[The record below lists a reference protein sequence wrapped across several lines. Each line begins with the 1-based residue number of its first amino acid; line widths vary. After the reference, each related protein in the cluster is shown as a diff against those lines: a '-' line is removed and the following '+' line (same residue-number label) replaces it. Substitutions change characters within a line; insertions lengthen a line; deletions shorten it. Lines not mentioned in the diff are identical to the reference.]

1 MTEVELS
8 LENISDLSEPEDA
21 VFVWLNEGGLYI
33 GIGMGCFVDI
43 DAAEV
48 EGGLDDNEDE
58 GGRKSWNWVDEAPD
72 LSIEGDASG
81 RFSWSSVSYRGLRC
95 CCC

>member
-1 MTEVELS
+1 MAEVELS

-21 VFVWLNEGGLYI
+21 VFVWLNGGGLCI

-43 DAAEV
+43 GAEV

-58 GGRKSWNWVDEAPD
+58 GGRKSWNWADEAPG
-72 LSIEGDASG
+72 LSIEEDVSG
-81 RFSWSSVSYRGLRC
+81 RFSWSNVS
-95 CCC
+95 